1 MITPAVPNDE
11 AEAKFP
17 KGFEVVEVPSGKGY
31 LRITPQ
37 PNLDAGGGCSHR
49 GSKHQTSIKLYRIL
63 MDSINF
69 YRILLNPNKFHPIL
83 FQFDYILLNF
93 V

>member
-1 MITPAVPNDE
+1 MMITPAVPNDE

-37 PNLDAGGGCSHR
+37 PNLDAGGGSA
-49 GSKHQTSIKLYRIL
+49 
-63 MDSINF
+63 
-69 YRILLNPNKFHPIL
+69 
-83 FQFDYILLNF
+83 
-93 V
+93 